1 MHTPEILAP
10 AGSMESLE
18 AALRCGADAVYAGGS
33 LFSAR
38 QNASNF
44 TLPKLEQAVKRCHLY
59 GAKLH
64 LAVNTVIFDSQ
75 TEEFA
80 EFVKQAAE
88 IGIDAYI
95 VQDLGAMNIIKE
107 VVSSPVLHASTQMTI
122 HTPHGA
128 EFARSLGFQRVV
140 LARELNK
147 AQIKSICNKNIET
160 EVFVHGA
167 LCMSVSG
174 QCYLSS
180 VIGQRSANKGMCAQ
194 PCRLPFTSCD
204 RKDSCALSLK
214 DLSLAEQ
221 MDELKSLG
229 VTSLKIEGRMKR
241 PEYVAAAVTTF
252 RAAADGNPPDMKNLR
267 AVFSRSGF
275 TDGYFTGNMKNMFG
289 TRKKEDVTS
298 AKDVLPSLRQ
308 LYKNE
313 RKSDSINFK
322 AEICKDKPFS
332 LTATDGNR
340 NSVTVYGAVSD
351 TALRKSLDIE
361 FLSRQLSKLGE
372 TIFTLSGIEAEIEDG
387 LAVSAK
393 DINEVRRNAVNLLS
407 EKRISKNTPIYKTTD
422 YIKKENFKYNKK
434 NISEIR
440 VRISSKKQMDS
451 ALTAADKI
459 IIPAKEF
466 LDLNITDFS
475 KIIIEPPRFISDE
488 NETCFLLQKCL
499 EKGALNLLCCNPAYI
514 KIGKDIGFKLHGDFG
529 LNITNTESLYVLNEL
544 GLESA
549 VLSFEMKLS
558 SIEKLQ
564 SEINTGIIAYGHLPV
579 MLMKNCPVKNES
591 GCSNCRKKLT
601 DRTGRTYRV
610 VCHGNYTELLNPECL
625 YMADRLNE
633 IKNVDFLTLYFT
645 DESPEEIGHIIN
657 LYKNG
662 GEKRNNITRGLYY
675 RGVLI

>member
-1 MHTPEILAP
+1 
-10 AGSMESLE
+10 
-18 AALRCGADAVYAGGS
+18 
-33 LFSAR
+33 
-38 QNASNF
+38 
-44 TLPKLEQAVKRCHLY
+44 
-59 GAKLH
+59 
-64 LAVNTVIFDSQ
+64 
-75 TEEFA
+75 
-80 EFVKQAAE
+80 
-88 IGIDAYI
+88 
-95 VQDLGAMNIIKE
+95 
-107 VVSSPVLHASTQMTI
+107 
-122 HTPHGA
+122 
-128 EFARSLGFQRVV
+128 
-140 LARELNK
+140 
-147 AQIKSICNKNIET
+147 
-160 EVFVHGA
+160 
-167 LCMSVSG
+167 
-174 QCYLSS
+174 
-180 VIGQRSANKGMCAQ
+180 
-194 PCRLPFTSCD
+194 
-204 RKDSCALSLK
+204 
-214 DLSLAEQ
+214 
-221 MDELKSLG
+221 
-229 VTSLKIEGRMKR
+229 
-241 PEYVAAAVTTF
+241 
-252 RAAADGNPPDMKNLR
+252 
-267 AVFSRSGF
+267 
-275 TDGYFTGNMKNMFG
+275 
-289 TRKKEDVTS
+289 
-298 AKDVLPSLRQ
+298 
-308 LYKNE
+308 
-313 RKSDSINFK
+313 
-322 AEICKDKPFS
+322 
-332 LTATDGNR
+332 
-340 NSVTVYGAVSD
+340 
-351 TALRKSLDIE
+351 
-361 FLSRQLSKLGE
+361 
-372 TIFTLSGIEAEIEDG
+372 
-387 LAVSAK
+387 
-393 DINEVRRNAVNLLS
+393 
-407 EKRISKNTPIYKTTD
+407 
-422 YIKKENFKYNKK
+422 
-434 NISEIR
+434 
-440 VRISSKKQMDS
+440 MDS